1 MTTHTFQVT
10 ITRKEGLS
18 DPEGTTA
25 RKALHDL
32 GYSGVGDVS
41 FGRII
46 AIEVEA
52 KDVATARSQV
62 DEMCTRLLAN
72 PVIESFDI
80 ESLDTE
86 SLDTEDA
93 AKAANESVT

>member
-1 MTTHTFQVT
+1 MTSHAFEIT

-25 RKALHDL
+25 KKALHDL

-52 KDVATARSQV
+52 KNLATAHSQV
-62 DEMCTRLLAN
+62 EEMCERLLAN
-72 PVIESFDI
+72 PVIEAYAI
-80 ESLDTE
+80 ER
-86 SLDTEDA
+86 
-93 AKAANESVT
+93 VT

>member
-1 MTTHTFQVT
+1 MTTHTFRVT

-25 RKALHDL
+25 KKALHDL

-52 KDVATARSQV
+52 KNLATARSQV
-62 DEMCTRLLAN
+62 EEMCTKLLAN
-72 PVIESFDI
+72 PVIESFGIESTDI
-80 ESLDTE
+80 E
-86 SLDTEDA
+86 DA
-93 AKAANESVT
+93 PVGEPANESVT

>member
-1 MTTHTFQVT
+1 MTTHTFQIT

-32 GYSGVGDVS
+32 GYTGVGEVS

-52 KDVATARSQV
+52 KNLGSARSQV
-62 DEMCTRLLAN
+62 EEMCERLLAN
-72 PVIESFDI
+72 PVIEAFTI
-80 ESLDTE
+80 ET
-86 SLDTEDA
+86 
-93 AKAANESVT
+93 VT

>member
-1 MTTHTFQVT
+1 MTTHTFQIT
-10 ITRKEGLS
+10 ITRKDGLS

-52 KDVATARSQV
+52 ENVASARSQV
-62 DEMCTRLLAN
+62 EEMCTKLLAN
-72 PVIESFDI
+72 PVIETFGIETFGI
-80 ESLDTE
+80 ESLNIE
-86 SLDTEDA
+86 NSA
-93 AKAANESVT
+93 IESVT

>member
-1 MTTHTFQVT
+1 MTTHVFEIT

-25 RKALHDL
+25 KKALHDL
-32 GYSGVGDVS
+32 GYGGVGDVS

-52 KDVATARSQV
+52 KNLATARSQV
-62 DEMCTRLLAN
+62 EEMCMRLLAN
-72 PVIESFDI
+72 PVIEAFAI
-80 ESLDTE
+80 E
-86 SLDTEDA
+86 A
-93 AKAANESVT
+93 VT